1 MEENTNKKRI
11 SMLIRV
17 IVILGLGFFVLDEFY
32 FKNQT
37 PEPTTEDII
46 AKQMAKKKKRKKTDL
61 PAGENKANEG
71 VVNPEN
77 VPSEIVEIKPSEQSI
92 VPETPSEA
100 PVENINVLEKV
111 TTIPEES
118 VDQKLDK
125 IAESTPADKF
135 ESNVDPGVV
144 LVDEPGIQPGIEPND
159 GPIVEP
165 IVESTPKAARE
176 PIRQIPVENTK
187 NTETKSTIEASV
199 AEEIKIPSQGKS
211 NEKESTESGANN
223 MASKIIE
230 TLTETPPPA
239 YDQMGRGLVYNCKDK
254 YWACVDRASYVICNK
269 NLKYNESVGKTK
281 ECVVQAIYA
290 TNDDCAKIQKYNVS
304 VSQSTDFCK
313 N

>member
-1 MEENTNKKRI
+1 
-11 SMLIRV
+11 MLIRV

-37 PEPTTEDII
+37 PEPTLEEIM
-46 AKQMAKKKKRKKTDL
+46 AKQMAKKKKRKTVET
-61 PAGENKANEG
+61 PAGENKVAEG
-71 VVNPEN
+71 TVNPEIP
-77 VPSEIVEIKPSEQSI
+77 PSEVVENKPSEE
-92 VPETPSEA
+92 VLTPETPSEA

-111 TTIPEES
+111 TNVPEET

-125 IAESTPADKF
+125 IAESTPPEK
-135 ESNVDPGVV
+135 
-144 LVDEPGIQPGIEPND
+144 
-159 GPIVEP
+159 VEP
-165 IVESTPKAARE
+165 IIEPTPE
-176 PIRQIPVENTK
+176 PIKAEVVEPIKEPIPELKVEAAK
-187 NTETKSTIEASV
+187 IPEAKLAIETSAV
-199 AEEIKIPSQGKS
+199 EEVKIPSQENS
-211 NEKESTESGANN
+211 LEKDSVESGANS

-254 YWACVDRASYVICNK
+254 YWACVDRASYVTCNK
-269 NLKYNESVGKTK
+269 NLKYNESVGKSK

>member
-1 MEENTNKKRI
+1 M
-11 SMLIRV
+11 
-17 IVILGLGFFVLDEFY
+17 GLGFFVLDEFY

-37 PEPTTEDII
+37 PEPTLEEIM
-46 AKQMAKKKKRKKTDL
+46 AKQMAKKKKRKSVKT
-61 PAGENKANEG
+61 PASETKVSDGA
-71 VVNPEN
+71 VNPEN
-77 VPSEIVEIKPSEQSI
+77 PPSEVLEAKPSEEI
-92 VPETPSEA
+92 LAPEAPSES

-111 TTIPEES
+111 TTIPEET

-125 IAESTPADKF
+125 IAENTPTEK
-135 ESNVDPGVV
+135 
-144 LVDEPGIQPGIEPND
+144 IEPVIE
-159 GPIVEP
+159 PAPVPKKEPIPESIVETVKIP
-165 IVESTPKAARE
+165 EMKLAIETS
-176 PIRQIPVENTK
+176 PVE
-187 NTETKSTIEASV
+187 EV
-199 AEEIKIPSQGKS
+199 KIPSQENS
-211 NEKESTESGANN
+211 IEKVSTDSGANN

-269 NLKYNESVGKTK
+269 NLKYNESIGKSK